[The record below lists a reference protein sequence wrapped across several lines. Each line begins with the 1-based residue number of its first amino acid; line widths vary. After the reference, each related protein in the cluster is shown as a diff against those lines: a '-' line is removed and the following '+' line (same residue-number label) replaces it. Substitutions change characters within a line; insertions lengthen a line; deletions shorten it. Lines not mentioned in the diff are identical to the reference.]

1 MRASRT
7 ERGKRENFPLR
18 NIETH
23 FKIHSG
29 VIMKRTGVRCKIRKI
44 ISEGRYK
51 SKHKLCKISFKKVKE
66 TFFILQLRVLHIE
79 LTIEN
84 QFERSG
90 EGTSRCGKCM

>member
-1 MRASRT
+1 
-7 ERGKRENFPLR
+7 
-18 NIETH
+18 
-23 FKIHSG
+23 
-29 VIMKRTGVRCKIRKI
+29 MKRTGERCKIRKI

-90 EGTSRCGKCM
+90 EGKRRCGKCM

>member
-1 MRASRT
+1 MCGRVRWS
-7 ERGKRENFPLR
+7 EKRENFPLR

-29 VIMKRTGVRCKIRKI
+29 VIMKRTRERCTIRKI

-66 TFFILQLRVLHIE
+66 TFFILQLRVLRIE

-84 QFERSG
+84 QFERPG
-90 EGTSRCGKCM
+90 NGR